1 MLGLKSKGLLEE
13 SIRTLA
19 TSDIIFTPRYY
30 YIYNTK
36 TAGKFE
42 GSCLK
47 EDNFLLM
54 QM

>member
-30 YIYNTK
+30 YIYNNYYIFIIPK
-36 TAGKFE
+36 QQE
-42 GSCLK
+42 SLK
-47 EDNFLLM
+47 EVV
-54 QM
+54 